1 MLVLSRKIGERIII
15 NDNIVLVVLA
25 VEKGKVKL
33 GIEAPKE
40 MPIFK
45 KELLDFQPK
54 DVKY

>member
-1 MLVLSRKIGERIII
+1 LLVLSRKIGERIII